1 MEESKTVTSFGLM
14 SPTISY
20 SRREDSKKFDKM
32 KTKQVCLSITELNK
46 QTNLIIKKIHV
57 FLE

>member
-46 QTNLIIKKIHV
+46 QTNLII
-57 FLE
+57 